1 MLEKI
6 LDQALKKME
15 LNPPVEG
22 YPHIADED
30 ILFYIREKGIPSP
43 KNLENQFGA
52 KRSSLLMSRIK
63 SLEPL
68 FDVSESQL

>member
-1 MLEKI
+1 MIEKI
-6 LDQALKKME
+6 LAQALKKME

-30 ILFYIREKGIPSP
+30 LVFYVREKGIPSL

-68 FDVSESQL
+68 FNVSEGQF

>member
-1 MLEKI
+1 MIEKI

-15 LNPPVEG
+15 LDPPVEG

-30 ILFYIREKGIPSP
+30 LLFYVREKGLPSP
-43 KNLENQFGA
+43 KNLEIRFGE
-52 KRSSLLMSRIK
+52 KSSSLLMSRIK
-63 SLEPL
+63 SLKPL